1 VSEQKR
7 FHAEGE
13 VATAKG
19 AAAAKAFMIVSSRS
33 SMPLDQIAAAN
44 KNFWYQVYAS
54 DAAAKTQ
61 IADGV
66 KAGAKAIVITVGASP
81 AATAKSAT
89 PVAVNWTAV
98 DSLKQGVTVPV
109 VVKGI
114 TTPADATAALQH
126 GAQGIIVSNYGGLLT
141 TKDAPILDLAK
152 IVDAVAGKAPV
163 LVDGSFRRGTDVLK
177 ALAFGAQGV
186 IVARPVMWGLAAYG
200 DAGVQGV
207 VENAADGTG
216 PLHGHVREVDDQ
228 NARPDRRESAW
239 SDAGQDLNASAWHQQ
254 LTEVTVGNIENKWKT
269 SMSRRKAIAGLG
281 TMIAG
286 SPLLHAQLDPRPL
299 PMHKRTAGLDEMLT
313 AFDFEPVM
321 FANIPQATYDYTAH
335 GDGGEHT
342 LRRNRRRSTGLICAR
357 KAIDPKTVD
366 LSTQVFD
373 FKLKYPIIIAPSAT
387 QVALHPEGEAGM
399 YRAGVSC
406 ANTADDPQQQLRP
419 RRWSRWQ
426 RRQGAALVAVLSA
439 PGPRRQ
445 P

>member
-1 VSEQKR
+1 MSDNPLSRRQALGSVGAIVAGTIAGSKLASGQTPAPAASRAAADVPKARVAPRDELVNVLEYEDEAKKALAAGTFALIAGGDRAMFDRITLRPRMLVPTLDMDLSQTILGDTHFVPIIVGPVSDQKR

-89 PVAVNWTAV
+89 PVAVNWAAV
-98 DSLKQGVTVPV
+98 DSLKQGVAVPV

-141 TKDAPILDLAK
+141 AKDAPILDLAK

-207 VENAADGTG
+207 VEMLQTELARYMGMCGKSTIKMLDRTVVKVHG
-216 PLHGHVREVDDQ
+216 PMP
-228 NARPDRRESAW
+228 A
-239 SDAGQDLNASAWHQQ
+239 
-254 LTEVTVGNIENKWKT
+254 KT
-269 SMSRRKAIAGLG
+269 SMLPPG
-281 TMIAG
+281 T
-286 SPLLHAQLDPRPL
+286 
-299 PMHKRTAGLDEMLT
+299 
-313 AFDFEPVM
+313 
-321 FANIPQATYDYTAH
+321 N
-335 GDGGEHT
+335 
-342 LRRNRRRSTGLICAR
+342 N
-357 KAIDPKTVD
+357 
-366 LSTQVFD
+366 
-373 FKLKYPIIIAPSAT
+373 
-387 QVALHPEGEAGM
+387 
-399 YRAGVSC
+399 
-406 ANTADDPQQQLRP
+406 
-419 RRWSRWQ
+419 
-426 RRQGAALVAVLSA
+426 
-439 PGPRRQ
+439 
-445 P
+445 

>member
-1 VSEQKR
+1 MSDNPLSRRQALGSVGAIVAGTIAGSKLASGQTPAPAASRAAADVPKARVAPRDELVNVLEYEDEAKKALAAGTFALIAGGDRAMFDRITLRPRMLVPTLDMDLSQTILGDTHFVPIIVGPVSDQKR

-89 PVAVNWTAV
+89 PVAVNWAAV
-98 DSLKQGVTVPV
+98 DSLKQGVAVPV

-207 VENAADGTG
+207 VEMLQTELARYMGMCGKSTIKMLDRTVVKVHG
-216 PLHGHVREVDDQ
+216 PMP
-228 NARPDRRESAW
+228 A
-239 SDAGQDLNASAWHQQ
+239 
-254 LTEVTVGNIENKWKT
+254 KT
-269 SMSRRKAIAGLG
+269 SMLPPG
-281 TMIAG
+281 T
-286 SPLLHAQLDPRPL
+286 
-299 PMHKRTAGLDEMLT
+299 
-313 AFDFEPVM
+313 
-321 FANIPQATYDYTAH
+321 N
-335 GDGGEHT
+335 
-342 LRRNRRRSTGLICAR
+342 N
-357 KAIDPKTVD
+357 
-366 LSTQVFD
+366 
-373 FKLKYPIIIAPSAT
+373 
-387 QVALHPEGEAGM
+387 
-399 YRAGVSC
+399 
-406 ANTADDPQQQLRP
+406 
-419 RRWSRWQ
+419 
-426 RRQGAALVAVLSA
+426 
-439 PGPRRQ
+439 
-445 P
+445 